1 MKIRG
6 SGLLLHIT
14 SLPSRFG
21 IGDLGPGAYRFADF
35 LAASGQRYWQILP
48 TNPTDPAFGNSPYSS
63 ISAFAQNTLLIS
75 PELLAE
81 EGLLTTQDLAAVD
94 PFPDQYVDFDH
105 VIPFKEALFDRAH
118 DRFVRRSDLRE
129 FEEYCRKNA
138 WWLDEYALFTAI
150 RDDRRGEPWPRWPD
164 ELKRRRT
171 EALREEAERL
181 RERVDRTR
189 FLQYICMDQW
199 KRLRRYCTERDIRII
214 GDLPIYMDY
223 ASTDVWQHPEYF
235 NLDDDLQ
242 PVSVSGVPADYF
254 SSTGQLWGQPVYRWD
269 TLQKTGFAWW
279 VRRLKHDLECE
290 DYVRID
296 HFRGFVAYWEVPAG
310 SSTAMIGTWVPA
322 PAQEFFDTLRR
333 QIVCLP
339 VVAEDLASIDPFVR
353 KMMEEYGIPGMRVL
367 IIAFQEGSKRS
378 LNSPH
383 HAVPD
388 SVLYTGTHD
397 TNTVRGWFEHE
408 ATASE
413 RDDLRRFFGREISPE
428 ELPWEFIRLAMSTVT
443 NTVVIP
449 VQDVLELGSEA
460 RMNRPGTGAGNWRW
474 RLAEG
479 LLTKEIGDRL
489 RTLTVTYAR
498 D

>member
-1 MKIRG
+1 
-6 SGLLLHIT
+6 
-14 SLPSRFG
+14 
-21 IGDLGPGAYRFADF
+21 
-35 LAASGQRYWQILP
+35 
-48 TNPTDPAFGNSPYSS
+48 
-63 ISAFAQNTLLIS
+63 
-75 PELLAE
+75 
-81 EGLLTTQDLAAVD
+81 
-94 PFPDQYVDFDH
+94 
-105 VIPFKEALFDRAH
+105 
-118 DRFVRRSDLRE
+118 
-129 FEEYCRKNA
+129 
-138 WWLDEYALFTAI
+138 
-150 RDDRRGEPWPRWPD
+150 
-164 ELKRRRT
+164 
-171 EALREEAERL
+171 
-181 RERVDRTR
+181 
-189 FLQYICMDQW
+189 
-199 KRLRRYCTERDIRII
+199 
-214 GDLPIYMDY
+214 
-223 ASTDVWQHPEYF
+223 
-235 NLDDDLQ
+235 
-242 PVSVSGVPADYF
+242 
-254 SSTGQLWGQPVYRWD
+254 VYRWD